1 MTKKKRE
8 LLKFREGDCGLKIRK
23 DGTIEVA
30 GVDDSGGMINKE
42 GRVNP
47 VLLFASAWA
56 RRDKKVFEVL
66 VQNFKDSVRDGFFGQ
81 EAKKDYERALKVQ
94 EEHAKSLEEQ
104 NVAVKS
110 TIEPVLDP
118 DSKPTVSTP
127 SLGNEFETHSDKPT
141 VSGATTDTYD
151 ASTFEQPKPGVTT
164 WPGQD
169 SASGAVTFEQPAPL
183 TDGGCGNADSDSG
196 AVTFEQPKPY
206 DINGMLKGRDS

>member
-30 GVDDSGGMINKE
+30 GVDDSGGMINQE

-47 VLLFASAWA
+47 ALLFASAWA
-56 RRDKKVFEVL
+56 RRDQKVFEVL
-66 VQNFKDSVRDGFFGQ
+66 VQNFKDSVREGFLGQ
-81 EAKKDYERALKVQ
+81 EAKVDYERALKVQ

-110 TIEPVLDP
+110 TTEPVLDP
-118 DSKPTVSTP
+118 DSKPTVSTS

-141 VSGATTDTYD
+141 VSD
-151 ASTFEQPKPGVTT
+151 A
-164 WPGQD
+164 
-169 SASGAVTFEQPAPL
+169 ASGAVTFEQPAPL

-206 DINGMLKGRDS
+206 DVNGMLKGRDS